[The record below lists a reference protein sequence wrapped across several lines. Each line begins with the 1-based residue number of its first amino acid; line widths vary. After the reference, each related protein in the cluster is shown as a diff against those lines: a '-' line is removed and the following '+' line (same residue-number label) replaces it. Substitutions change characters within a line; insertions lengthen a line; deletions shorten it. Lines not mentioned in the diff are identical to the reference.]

1 MKPKLSKWIILGAI
15 IAIPS
20 FGLWMLKDAIFS
32 GGESSLPSLAVI
44 SEKPIPDFSFINQ
57 NNEIVTN
64 EYYEGKIYIAN
75 FIFTRCPT
83 ICMEMS
89 RNVSIKLQ
97 RELSRYDNVYFL
109 SHTIN
114 PQYDTPE
121 VLREY
126 ANRYKNEA
134 GADLSKW
141 NFVTGKK
148 SEIYKI
154 AESYLTYV
162 SDEKEDKNYER
173 MQFAHSEHLVL
184 IDSKGRIRSGFDLN
198 NNVFGAYDGLDAK
211 ELKFLVRDVGML
223 VSEMKREM
231 K

>member
-1 MKPKLSKWIILGAI
+1 MKPTLSKWIILGAI

-89 RNVSIKLQ
+89 RNISIKLQ
-97 RELSRYDNVYFL
+97 REL
-109 SHTIN
+109 
-114 PQYDTPE
+114 
-121 VLREY
+121 
-126 ANRYKNEA
+126 
-134 GADLSKW
+134 
-141 NFVTGKK
+141 
-148 SEIYKI
+148 
-154 AESYLTYV
+154 
-162 SDEKEDKNYER
+162 
-173 MQFAHSEHLVL
+173 
-184 IDSKGRIRSGFDLN
+184 
-198 NNVFGAYDGLDAK
+198 
-211 ELKFLVRDVGML
+211 
-223 VSEMKREM
+223 
-231 K
+231 